1 MNSFLENYVH
11 LDYVLAILRFICL
24 LYYLISL
31 AYRSSFLR
39 DYNYSRQSVLVIAI
53 DYLVDG
59 FFIIDFIILHLNF
72 KRNNIAPTTV
82 INQPQE
88 PLLVRRR
95 GTVTLI
101 NSPALKDLK
110 QTKSSSFSFVK
121 VFNQITIVVKYAA
134 DVVMMF
140 PFEVLGYAAGFKSY
154 QYLRLFRALRCIHLN
169 QYWSGCSE
177 MLRETKLLTTIT
189 SLRVVYIVLVS
200 LVIIHVSAC
209 IYYAIGLSLL
219 EKHKHN
225 WLSEDHLASE
235 DHHESPEL
243 FYDASYRYA
252 LSLYWSVQTF
262 YSVEYGDM
270 TVSAQSETWFKIF
283 YMFVALGF
291 NYLSV
296 AALIIVI
303 KTNDASRTKNLRNVE
318 IFDHFAKYRKLPD
331 SLVHQV
337 HAYYLYQWEALEGVD
352 ENQVGMNVCLYVYV
366 WTYRWIDRSDGWIV
380 CGCFMCLTNLVSSY
394 AFFPHD

>member
-11 LDYVLAILRFICL
+11 LDYVLVMLRLICL

-31 AYRSSFLR
+31 SYRSTFLR
-39 DYNYSRQSVLVIAI
+39 NYNYSRQSAFVIVI
-53 DYLVDG
+53 DYLVDC
-59 FFIIDFIILHLNF
+59 FYIIDFISHLNF
-72 KRNNIAPTTV
+72 KRNNIAPTTAT
-82 INQPQE
+82 NQPQQ

-110 QTKSSSFSFVK
+110 QTKSSSFSFAI
-121 VFNQITIVVKYAA
+121 VFNQITIVVKYAVDIA
-134 DVVMMF
+134 MMF
-140 PFEVLGYAAGFKSY
+140 PFEVLGYAAGLKSY
-154 QYLRLFRALRCIHLN
+154 QYLRLFRALRCVHLN
-169 QYWSGCSE
+169 QYWSDCSE
-177 MLRETKLLTTIT
+177 MLRETKLITTVT
-189 SLRVVYIVLVS
+189 SLRVVFIVLVS
-200 LVIIHVSAC
+200 LLIIHVSAC
-209 IYYAIGLSLL
+209 IYYAIGLSLW
-219 EKHKHN
+219 EKHQHN
-225 WLSEDHLASE
+225 WLSEDHLATE
-235 DHHESPEL
+235 GESPEL
-243 FYDASYRYA
+243 LYDASYRYV

-270 TVSAQSETWFKIF
+270 TVSAQSETWYKIF
-283 YMFVALGF
+283 YIYVALGF

-352 ENQVGMNVCLYVYV
+352 ENQVCMYSCFYVCVCCMCVSIYLYV
-366 WTYRWIDRSDGWIV
+366 
-380 CGCFMCLTNLVSSY
+380 CM
-394 AFFPHD
+394 